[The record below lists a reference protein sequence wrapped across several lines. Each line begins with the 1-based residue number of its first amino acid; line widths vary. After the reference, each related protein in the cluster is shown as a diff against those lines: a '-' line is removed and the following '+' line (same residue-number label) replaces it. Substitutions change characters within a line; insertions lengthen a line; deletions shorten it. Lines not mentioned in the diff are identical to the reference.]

1 MSEEFYMSILDIQ
14 PSQLYISEMKLKMV
28 SEWLNDRNRNDYDPI
43 PIKKLNDNII
53 FTDGHTRAF
62 ALYNMGE
69 ENIRCIW
76 DKDELNLEL
85 YQRCVDW
92 CLDEGIQNISH
103 LEQKV
108 INHDA
113 YQILWYERCS
123 KLCTEL
129 EDRSL

>member
-28 SEWLNDRNRNDYDPI
+28 SEWLNDRNRNDYEPI

-62 ALYNMGE
+62 ALYSMGV

-76 DKDELNLEL
+76 DKDELNWEL

-108 INHDA
+108 INHDT